1 MENKANYVAVGAFV
15 LACILGIVITV
26 LWLAGVQY
34 SQEFA
39 YYRTYFTGPVNGL
52 GDGTNVRY
60 NGIDVGRVT
69 KVEFDPNDPQRVI
82 SLLQVK
88 PNLNIR
94 ENATA
99 SLESEGLTG
108 GTYVQ
113 ISGGTKDAPLLVA
126 KEGERYPVIKSKP
139 SPLQQLFQSTP
150 RLLAKLD
157 KIADRLLVVLDE
169 KNRKEFAQVLT
180 NLRVVTGAVARR
192 QDDIDK
198 TLRNFGKASEELGPA
213 VAEARASMK
222 KFGNLSQSAD
232 DFVKGEGLAQFGQLL
247 GEMRR
252 LTASLTR
259 LSDRLNRQPT
269 SLLFGDRRK
278 GYEPSKK

>member
-1 MENKANYVAVGAFV
+1 METKANYVAVGAFV
-15 LACILGIVITV
+15 LACILGVVITI
-26 LWLAGVQY
+26 LWLAGIQY

-69 KVEFDPNDPQRVI
+69 KVEFDPNDPMRVFA
-82 SLLQVK
+82 LLQVQ

-113 ISGGTKDAPLLVA
+113 IAGGTKDAPILRP
-126 KEGERYPVIKSKP
+126 KNGEDYPTIKTKP

-150 RLLAKLD
+150 LLLNKLD
-157 KIADRLLVVLDE
+157 KIADRLMLVLDD
-169 KNRKEFAQVLT
+169 KNRKEFAQTLE
-180 NLRVVTGAVARR
+180 NLRIATGAVARR
-192 QDDIDK
+192 QGDIDR
-198 TLRNFGKASEELGPA
+198 TLANFGKASEELAPA
-213 VAEARASMK
+213 VAEARDAFD
-222 KFGNLSQSAD
+222 KFGKLSANAD
-232 DFVKGEGLAQFGQLL
+232 AFVKGEGLAQFGHLL

-252 LTASLTR
+252 LVNSLTR
-259 LSDRLNRQPT
+259 LSDDLNKEPT
-269 SLLFGDRRK
+269 SVIFGDRRK
-278 GYEPSKK
+278 GYEPPKK